1 MSHDSTNIVCIHN
14 LTNNVHKTSG
24 RRSMVLA
31 SLLCLSLPILGGCAA
46 AGVASLFNSDRNDAL
61 GFANNSDGGVVAT
74 PGGTVTL
81 PAYFVSGSATFD
93 GAGLVTGSSFA
104 GSSINSVSVDFDDN
118 SDPSALVIGS
128 RSSST
133 TFSAASISEAPS
145 IEGYPVLSGLAN
157 DGRSTFASVDFGDYV
172 SFGIWVSPN
181 ATGTL
186 VTASAFYVG
195 GDETLS
201 SSLPPSGQAIYRGR
215 TAGLYASTF
224 DGSAVTRATLTGSI
238 DFGNRTIG
246 LSTSDSFGTLLPSG
260 FEVASPLINW
270 SGNGTI
276 SGGTFSGAL
285 TQNNGASGSFS
296 GHFFGPSGEGIGG
309 VFNSTAP
316 DGIHYGA
323 FGAVR

>member
-1 MSHDSTNIVCIHN
+1 MTHSSKSASIHSP
-14 LTNNVHKTSG
+14 TNNMRQTSS
-24 RRSMVLA
+24 RCSLFLA
-31 SLLCLSLPILGGCAA
+31 GLLCLSLPILGGCAA

-81 PAYFVSGSATFD
+81 PAYFISGSATFD

-104 GSSINSVSVDFDDN
+104 GTSTNSVSVDFDDN
-118 SDPSALVIGS
+118 TVPTTLVIGS

-133 TFSAASISEAPS
+133 TFSEASISEASS
-145 IEGYPVLSGLAN
+145 IEGYLVLSGVAN

-172 SFGIWVSPN
+172 SFGTWLSPN
-181 ATGTL
+181 AAGTL

-201 SSLPPSGQAIYRGR
+201 SSLPLSGQAVYRGR
-215 TAGLYASTF
+215 AAGLYASTF
-224 DGSAVTRATLTGSI
+224 DGAAFTSATLTGSI

-246 LSTSDSFGTLLPSG
+246 LSTTDTVGILLPSG
-260 FEVASPLINW
+260 FEVASPLVNW
-270 SGNGTI
+270 SGNGSI

-309 VFNSTAP
+309 VFNSTAL
-316 DGIHYGA
+316 DGIHYGS